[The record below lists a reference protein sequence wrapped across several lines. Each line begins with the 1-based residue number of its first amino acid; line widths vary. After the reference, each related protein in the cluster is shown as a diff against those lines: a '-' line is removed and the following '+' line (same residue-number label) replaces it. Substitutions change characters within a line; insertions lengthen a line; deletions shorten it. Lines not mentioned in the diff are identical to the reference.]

1 MVIGTSFRIYVARK
15 KKHYSRR
22 KTASMTLNTATA
34 AANTL
39 LSWNVQ
45 QGQHTLPTRPT
56 TPKLHR
62 SLPTWSTNPVLNC
75 LFNKRLCKFS
85 PSALSNLWIQEPRI
99 ECANYDIP
107 ALGDWGTCTVWLF
120 IRITQWAP
128 GTLILPSR
136 SRQAWRSCTQYS
148 ASSFRIMHHV
158 LFSKMALENTEFGFA
173 FGFYVRTSTMSCYRL
188 AQVCS
193 LLASYTGSLERWADE
208 GTHNARISKRGI
220 KTRTKGAEKG

>member
-1 MVIGTSFRIYVARK
+1 MSLGK
-15 KKHYSRR
+15 KKHYSRL

-128 GTLILPSR
+128 DTLILPSR

-158 LFSKMALENTEFGFA
+158 LFFKNGSRKHRIWICFQVLCAHINHVMLQACTGLFVAGL
-173 FGFYVRTSTMSCYRL
+173 VYRIL
-188 AQVCS
+188 GEVSGRRHPQC
-193 LLASYTGSLERWADE
+193 
-208 GTHNARISKRGI
+208 
-220 KTRTKGAEKG
+220 